1 MKHCS
6 ECGAKVKKDSK
17 FCTSCG
23 QKLEINPTTKPES
36 KKPEPKKT
44 SNENTDFSAINK
56 KLNIENNQ
64 TKIVSRSRYVAIFF
78 GLIILGAIT
87 EILTIHPAVFMLSIF
102 FMICAIVVGLMFK
115 SRESKLETLISGDN
129 LLSQW
134 TLSPEQKKK
143 YVDYQFQQRFGM
155 NILMLL
161 VIGVIAVVV
170 FGLFILMIDEGK
182 LFMFFVLLG
191 LIAFLAL
198 FAFGTPYYYK
208 FTNSKGDGKILI
220 GAKYAYIN
228 GYFHN
233 WDFVMSGLRKV
244 KVIKDPF
251 YGISLEYYYTD
262 RTYQHTESIFIPANE
277 DIDVKYLITQLIELN
292 K

>member
-1 MKHCS
+1 MKLCS
-6 ECGAKVKKDSK
+6 ECGAKVKKSSK

-23 QKLEINPTTKPES
+23 QKLGIHPTTKPVPQ
-36 KKPEPKKT
+36 KPKK
-44 SNENTDFSAINK
+44 ENTDFSAIN

-64 TKIVSRSRYVAIFF
+64 TKIVTRSRYVAIFF
-78 GLIILGAIT
+78 ALIILGAIT

-102 FMICAIVVGLMFK
+102 FMICAIVIALMFK
-115 SRESKLETLISGDN
+115 SRERKLETLISGDN

-143 YVDYQFQQRFGM
+143 YVDYQFQQNFGM
-155 NILMLL
+155 NTLMLL

-170 FGLFILMIDEGK
+170 FGLFIIMIDEGR

-191 LIAFLAL
+191 LIAILVL

-208 FTNSKGDGKILI
+208 LTNSKGDGRILI

-233 WDFVMSGLRKV
+233 WDFIMSGLRK
-244 KVIKDPF
+244 IKIIKEPF
-251 YGISLEYYYTD
+251 YGLSLEYYYTD
-262 RTYQHTESIFIPANE
+262 RTYQHSEIIVIPANE
-277 DIDVKYLITQLIELN
+277 DIDLKFLVTQLKTLN
-292 K
+292 E